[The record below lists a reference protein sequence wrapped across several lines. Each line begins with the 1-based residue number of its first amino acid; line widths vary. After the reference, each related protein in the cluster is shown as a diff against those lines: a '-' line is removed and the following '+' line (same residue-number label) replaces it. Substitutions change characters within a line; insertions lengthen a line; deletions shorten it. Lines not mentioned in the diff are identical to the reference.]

1 MLLCK
6 ISFTWSGYG
15 AYVVY
20 VIYVIYVAYVRPT
33 EISLTPLISDMPINL

>member
-1 MLLCK
+1 M
-6 ISFTWSGYG
+6 GGDG

-33 EISLTPLISDMPINL
+33 EISLIPLINDRPINP